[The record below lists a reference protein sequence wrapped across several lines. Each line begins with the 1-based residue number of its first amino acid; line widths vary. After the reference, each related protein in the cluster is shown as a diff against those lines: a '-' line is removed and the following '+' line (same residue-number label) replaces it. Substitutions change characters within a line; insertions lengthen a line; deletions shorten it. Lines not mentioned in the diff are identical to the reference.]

1 MIFSPSLLYS
11 AGTVLYCTYKPIPEE
26 KALSLSLDGM
36 QGTRSVEEE
45 EEEEHWQEVGHRS
58 PVSIANG
65 YRPVLQGKSR
75 GCPQSNELFRGPP
88 ELVHHF
94 RF

>member
-1 MIFSPSLLYS
+1 
-11 AGTVLYCTYKPIPEE
+11 
-26 KALSLSLDGM
+26 M

-75 GCPQSNELFRGPP
+75 GCPQSNELSRGPP
-88 ELVHHF
+88 ELVQFVAGVHISARALYALNLIWFGNIF
-94 RF
+94 RLSQWGEGG

>member
-1 MIFSPSLLYS
+1 
-11 AGTVLYCTYKPIPEE
+11 
-26 KALSLSLDGM
+26 M
-36 QGTRSVEEE
+36 QGTRSGEEE

-75 GCPQSNELFRGPP
+75 GCT
-88 ELVHHF
+88 
-94 RF
+94 